1 MFIVYEQKYGNI
13 YTSLNINYS
22 TPPSRTPVPVLPRAP
37 TVEVTSPKR
46 SIVEGMIPSPRK
58 SSTTTSIA
66 TSTTANAVQ
75 QPCNGAE
82 GSGVSIPSSRK
93 PSSTASSSR
102 KPSTAA
108 ITSLLS
114 KTSAAVRTSLA
125 DMHKTNL

>member
-1 MFIVYEQKYGNI
+1 MSKSMETFIS
-13 YTSLNINYS
+13 SLNINYS

-66 TSTTANAVQ
+66 TSTTANA